1 MGMLNRPPEQL
12 SLAGIE
18 GPPVLTDGLFFAVIP
33 DPQAATRIERRALS
47 FREELGLKGRPL
59 AADHFHI
66 TLYFLGAH
74 LGVPQGIVA
83 KAGEAAAS
91 IRMAP
96 FEVTFDCAK
105 SFSGTGGNRP
115 SRPLVLSSGK
125 GLPEL
130 TAFQQALR
138 MAIRK
143 AGLDNWRQ
151 QSFTPHVTLLYD
163 SRRVPEQATESVS
176 WTVREFVLIRSLL
189 GLGRHETLGRWPLQG
204 QAE

>member
-1 MGMLNRPPEQL
+1 MTNSWLACQPHCGTSCRRQKRSSRKRIPGAKSAARCGSGAQTHPMGTPGHPPEQL

-18 GPPVLTDGLFFAVIP
+18 DPPVPTDGLFFAVIP

-96 FEVTFDCAK
+96 FAVTFDCAK

-143 AGLDNWRQ
+143 AG
-151 QSFTPHVTLLYD
+151 
-163 SRRVPEQATESVS
+163 
-176 WTVREFVLIRSLL
+176 
-189 GLGRHETLGRWPLQG
+189 
-204 QAE
+204 